1 MAEIDMAIKVA
12 DLQPIKDLIVALVEH
27 IDSLPQEVVEC
38 LLEFI
43 KEAGNEA
50 DQELQESHSLRP

>member
-1 MAEIDMAIKVA
+1 MAEYIVKIKLA
-12 DLQPIKDLIVALVEH
+12 DLQPVKDLIGVLSKH
-27 IDSLPQEVVEC
+27 IDSLPDEVVEC
-38 LLEFI
+38 LLEFT

>member
-1 MAEIDMAIKVA
+1 MSEATVTIKLA
-12 DLQPIKDLIVALVEH
+12 DLQPFKELIGVLSKH
-27 IDSLPQEVVEC
+27 IDSLPEEVVEC
-38 LLEFI
+38 LLKFT

>member
-1 MAEIDMAIKVA
+1 MAESAVTIKVA
-12 DLQPIKDLIVALVEH
+12 DLQPIKDLIGVLSKH
-27 IDSLPQEVVEC
+27 IDSLPEEVVEC

-50 DQELQESHSLRP
+50 DQELQESHSLRL

>member
-1 MAEIDMAIKVA
+1 MAEHTVKIKLS
-12 DLQPIKDLIVALVEH
+12 DLQPIKDLIGVLSKH
-27 IDSLPQEVVEC
+27 IDSLPEEVVEC

-50 DQELQESHSLRP
+50 DQELQESHSLRL